1 MIITRRTGL
10 LLPFLL
16 LTNGQPVQAGGR
28 RIEVMST
35 NGCGCCIAWVKHL
48 EADGYT
54 ATVTNLPMADL
65 VQKKM
70 AAGLTPE
77 LYSCHTAMIEGYVI
91 EGHVPSIDID
101 HLLLDRP
108 DAIGLAVPGMPSG
121 SPGMGEPDPASPYE
135 VLLVRRDS
143 TTDVFSRHPS
153 AG

>member
-1 MIITRRTGL
+1 MNLSRRTSL
-10 LLPFLL
+10 LLPLL
-16 LTNGQPVQAGGR
+16 LVMSRTAQAGGR

-48 EADGYT
+48 EADGYI

-77 LYSCHTAMIEGYVI
+77 LSSCHTAMIEGYVI
-91 EGHVPSIDID
+91 EGHVSSSHID

-135 VLLVRRDS
+135 VLLVRRDG
-143 TTDVFSRHPS
+143 TTDVYSRHPQ

>member
-10 LLPFLL
+10 LLPLL
-16 LTNGQPVQAGGR
+16 LVMSRTAQAGGR

-48 EADGYT
+48 EADGYI

-91 EGHVPSIDID
+91 EGHVSSSHID

-121 SPGMGEPDPASPYE
+121 SPGMGEPDPASP
-135 VLLVRRDS
+135 
-143 TTDVFSRHPS
+143 
-153 AG
+153 

>member
-1 MIITRRTGL
+1 MNLSRRTSL
-10 LLPFLL
+10 LLPLL
-16 LTNGQPVQAGGR
+16 LVMSRTAQAGGR

-48 EADGYT
+48 EADGYI

-91 EGHVPSIDID
+91 EGHVSSSHID

-135 VLLVRRDS
+135 VLLVRRDG
-143 TTDVFSRHPS
+143 TTDVYSRHPQ

>member
-1 MIITRRTGL
+1 MNLSRRTSL
-10 LLPFLL
+10 LLPLL
-16 LTNGQPVQAGGR
+16 LVMSRTAQAGGR

-91 EGHVPSIDID
+91 EGHVSSSHID

-135 VLLVRRDS
+135 VLLVRRDG
-143 TTDVFSRHPS
+143 TTDVYSRHPQ

>member
-35 NGCGCCIAWVKHL
+35 NGCGCCLAWVKHL
-48 EADGYT
+48 EADGYM
-54 ATVTNLPMADL
+54 ANVTNLPMADL

-70 AAGLTPE
+70 AAGLKPE
-77 LYSCHTAMIEGYVI
+77 LYSCHTAMIEGYVV

-108 DAIGLAVPGMPSG
+108 DAIGLTVPGMPSG
-121 SPGMGEPDPASPYE
+121 SPGMGEPDPSQPYE
-135 VLLVRRDS
+135 VLLVRRDG

-153 AG
+153 SG